1 MENSN
6 INLVNQSLK
15 KLKELITTWPEE
27 KSNSLSETI
36 FSILKK
42 LPELRQYIN

>member
-15 KLKELITTWPEE
+15 KLKELTTWPEE
-27 KSNSLSETI
+27 KSSSLSETI

-42 LPELRQYIN
+42 LPELRIY